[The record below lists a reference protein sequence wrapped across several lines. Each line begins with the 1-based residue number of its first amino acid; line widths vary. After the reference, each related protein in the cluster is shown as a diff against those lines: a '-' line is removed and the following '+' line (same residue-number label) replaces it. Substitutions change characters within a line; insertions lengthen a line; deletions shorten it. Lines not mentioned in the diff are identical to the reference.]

1 MFTAANEIYAKKIL
15 GKIDLEGNIF
25 DFEIFRQH
33 CDVIGGKLAIKNLR
47 ILSNRSIKN
56 VILVDN
62 SAHTYLYQK
71 ENAVPI
77 VSFHD
82 DLGDT

>member
-1 MFTAANEIYAKKIL
+1 M
-15 GKIDLEGNIF
+15 
-25 DFEIFRQH
+25 
-33 CDVIGGKLAIKNLR
+33 
-47 ILSNRSIKN
+47 SNRSIKN

-62 SAHTYLYQK
+62 SPHTYLYQK

-82 DLGDT
+82 DLGDTELLKLEQFIEAQAFHKKDDVREFLTKVFKFPKFTEFSSLE

>member
-1 MFTAANEIYAKKIL
+1 VFTAANEIYAKQIL
-15 GKIDLEGNIF
+15 RKIDPEGKIF
-25 DFEIFRQH
+25 DFELFRQH
-33 CDVIGGKLAIKNLR
+33 CDVIGGKLAVKDLR

-62 SAHTYLYQK
+62 SPHTYLYQK